1 MKKSSSSNS
10 SKIGKGRG
18 GASDSSSPSTAPASS
33 SFSSQRLT
41 QLFDS
46 FLSDDPEEDRQ
57 SLPQEGIVKFAQAM
71 GIEDPEG
78 DVRVLV
84 LMWKL
89 GARRRPGQISR
100 EEFEGALK
108 QLELDTLDKL
118 RDRLLPSLD
127 VDFLQGDDFKS
138 FYRFAFL
145 FSLEGTRR
153 NIEKDMIVELL
164 PMVIGQRSE
173 YTSSFIAFL
182 NETKKPEEM
191 ITADQWN
198 QFYDFSLTYP
208 TLEQLFKGYEE
219 DSAWPLLI
227 DSFVDY
233 LKAQQTGGIPAG
245 GGGAAT
251 STPGKGGGG
260 RGKGGGG
267 SARK

>member
-10 SKIGKGRG
+10 SKGGKGRG

-57 SLPQEGIVKFAQAM
+57 
-71 GIEDPEG
+71 

-153 NIEKDMIVELL
+153 NI
-164 PMVIGQRSE
+164 
-173 YTSSFIAFL
+173 
-182 NETKKPEEM
+182 
-191 ITADQWN
+191 
-198 QFYDFSLTYP
+198 
-208 TLEQLFKGYEE
+208 
-219 DSAWPLLI
+219 
-227 DSFVDY
+227 
-233 LKAQQTGGIPAG
+233 
-245 GGGAAT
+245 
-251 STPGKGGGG
+251 
-260 RGKGGGG
+260 
-267 SARK
+267 